1 MDKLTKYRTLI
12 KRILSDLAALV
23 NRQPTPGVETLC
35 IFDDERGHYVLLDL
49 GWSEDQRVQ
58 NTMVYVRI
66 NNGKFWIEE
75 DWTEEGIT
83 KDLLKAGV
91 PNEDIVLAFQHP
103 EMRPLT
109 DFAVA

>member
-49 GWSEDQRVQ
+49 GWSGDRRVQ